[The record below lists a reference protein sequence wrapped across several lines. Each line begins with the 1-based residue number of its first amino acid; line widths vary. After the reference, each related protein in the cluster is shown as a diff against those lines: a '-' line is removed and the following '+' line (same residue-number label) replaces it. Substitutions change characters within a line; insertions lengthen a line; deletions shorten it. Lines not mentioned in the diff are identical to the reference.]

1 MQLLFF
7 RHTFFRQQKPTIT
20 MLLASTILLAS
31 LQLALFGLS
40 PLWNN
45 ALIAFLMIIY
55 VFGLVALLDFC
66 VAKLGLA
73 PDLSRKITHIGAG
86 CLVLFLALFDDSDWT
101 KYLNITILVIW
112 FALLIQKG
120 LFADANDDAVKT
132 MTRTGDRAE
141 LLRGPLYFVIV
152 SIVCATV
159 FYKTFAGVA
168 AMGFLTFGD
177 GLAPVVGTR
186 IGRLKYQIL
195 SPKSLEGTLTMLVA
209 GVFGA
214 MLFVWLV
221 VPQELN
227 VARIVTLGIVATI
240 AEGVSPR
247 ELDNFLIPI
256 AVVGAAQFV

>member
-1 MQLLFF
+1 MLF
-7 RHTFFRQQKPTIT
+7 
-20 MLLASTILLAS
+20 ASFS
-31 LQLALFGLS
+31 VALFGLS

-45 ALIAFLMIIY
+45 ALIAFIMVVY

-66 VAKLGLA
+66 VANLGLA

-120 LFADANDDAVKT
+120 LFADPNDEAVKT

-141 LLRGPLYFVIV
+141 LLRGPLYFVII
-152 SIVCATV
+152 SIICATV
-159 FYKTFAGVA
+159 FYKTFAGVV

-177 GLAPVVGTR
+177 GLAPVVGMR
-186 IGRLKYQIL
+186 IGKLKYQIL
-195 SPKSLEGTLTMLVA
+195 SPKSIEGTLTMLVA
-209 GVFGA
+209 GVLGA
-214 MLFVWLV
+214 TLFVWVV

-227 VARIVTLGIVATI
+227 LSRIAVLGIVATI
-240 AEGVSPR
+240 AEGISPK
-247 ELDNFLIPI
+247 EIDNFLIPI
-256 AVVGAAQFV
+256 AVIGAAQFM